1 MINPSN
7 AFGSGRAI
15 GRFSGT
21 ISAGFFSNAICSA
34 LGFSGE
40 ISRGGAVTTEDSGL
54 ASIAGAF
61 ATPGP
66 KSGFGASR
74 GRVGSFVDFAAGAGE
89 TTTPRKFAAGVFVAG

>member
-1 MINPSN
+1 MINPSS

-34 LGFSGE
+34 LRFSAE
-40 ISRGGAVTTEDSGL
+40 LSRGDGVTIGGTGL
-54 ASIAGAF
+54 VSIAGAF
-61 ATPGP
+61 ATSGP

-74 GRVGSFVDFAAGAGE
+74 GPVGSVVDFADGAEEG
-89 TTTPRKFAAGVFVAG
+89 TTPETFACG